1 MNRERSVRAPTP
13 PSMEV
18 AAESLPPSADMCIDD
33 VILELIIYS
42 TSLPIRNRM
51 RGRKALL
58 PLQRNL
64 IVNHIAPV

>member
-18 AAESLPPSADMCIDD
+18 AAESLPSADMCIDD
-33 VILELIIYS
+33 VILELIIYLF
-42 TSLPIRNRM
+42 SLPIRNRM

-64 IVNHIAPV
+64 IVNHIAPE